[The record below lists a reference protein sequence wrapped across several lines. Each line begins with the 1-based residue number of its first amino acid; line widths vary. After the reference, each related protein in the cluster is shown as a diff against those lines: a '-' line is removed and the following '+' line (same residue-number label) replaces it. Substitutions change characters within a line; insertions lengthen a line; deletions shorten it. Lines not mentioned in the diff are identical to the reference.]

1 MHRAP
6 GNVKSHFWVTAL
18 CAAGALTVP
27 RAQVCSRSPKA
38 IWKQGRALL
47 EAKNWAWSR
56 IRQIYIFN
64 LSGLLACSGQ
74 PLPETLGLA
83 WTRSHSQFRFS
94 AVPLKDME
102 TRVEEIV
109 GFGLSRQWEERL
121 WPRNQKDLKAL
132 LFSFLLD
139 VPRWS
144 TLWPRPK
151 LQACSQE
158 TRTLPCL

>member
-1 MHRAP
+1 MSRATSGWQP
-6 GNVKSHFWVTAL
+6 YARQEHWPCLGLKFARE
-18 CAAGALTVP
+18 VP
-27 RAQVCSRSPKA
+27 RQHGNS
-38 IWKQGRALL
+38 RALL
-47 EAKNWAWSR
+47 EAKNWARSR
-56 IRQIYIFN
+56 IRQIYVFN

-74 PLPETLGLA
+74 PLPESLGLA

-139 VPRWS
+139 VPKWS

-151 LQACSQE
+151 PQACSQE